1 MRYFITGIGTDVGK
15 TLVAAVLTESLQA
28 DYWKPIQSGSL
39 EFTDTMQVQ
48 SWVSNSKSQFHP
60 ERFQLTHAM
69 SPHAAA
75 ELDGVDILLNDFKV
89 PETNNNLIIEG
100 AGGLMVP
107 INYNDLIIDLIPQI
121 SDAVILVSQNYLGS
135 INHTLLSIEALQQRN
150 IPVKGIIFNGKPNL
164 FTENVILMKTG
175 ITRLGSIPELNE
187 IDKKVISKLATAFL
201 NLKQEL

>member
-28 DYWKPIQSGSL
+28 DYWKPIQAGSL
-39 EFTDTMQVQ
+39 EFTDTLQVR

-60 ERFQLTHAM
+60 ERFRLTHAM

-121 SDAVILVSQNYLGS
+121 SDAAILVSQNYLGS
-135 INHTLLSIEALQQRN
+135 INHTLLSIEALQQRK
-150 IPVKGIIFNGKPNL
+150 IPIKGIIFNGKPNL
-164 FTENVILMKTG
+164 FTENLILKRTG
-175 ITRLGSIPELNE
+175 ITRLGSIPELKE
-187 IDKKVISKLATAFL
+187 TDKKVISKLATAFL

>member
-28 DYWKPIQSGSL
+28 DYWKPIQAGSL
-39 EFTDTMQVQ
+39 EFTDTMRVQ

-60 ERFQLTHAM
+60 ERFRLSHAM

-135 INHTLLSIEALQQRN
+135 INHTLLSVEALQQRK
-150 IPVKGIIFNGKPNL
+150 IPIKGIIFNGKPNL

-175 ITRLGSIPELNE
+175 ITRLGSIPLLKE
-187 IDKKVISKLATAFL
+187 IDKKVISELSKEFL
-201 NLKQEL
+201 KLKQ

>member
-28 DYWKPIQSGSL
+28 DYWKPIQAGSL

-48 SWVSNSKSQFHP
+48 SWMSNSKSQFHP
-60 ERFQLTHAM
+60 ERFRLTHAM
-69 SPHAAA
+69 SPHATA
-75 ELDGVDILLNDFKV
+75 ELDGVDILLSDFKV

-150 IPVKGIIFNGKPNL
+150 IPIKGIIFNGKPNL
-164 FTENVILMKTG
+164 FTENLILKRTG
-175 ITRLGSIPELNE
+175 ITLLGSIPELKE

>member
-28 DYWKPIQSGSL
+28 DYWKPIQAGSL

-60 ERFQLTHAM
+60 ERFRLTHAM

-75 ELDGVDILLNDFKV
+75 ELDGVDILLSDFKV

-135 INHTLLSIEALQQRN
+135 INHTLLSVEALQQRN

-175 ITRLGSIPELNE
+175 ITRLGSIPELKE
-187 IDKKVISKLATAFL
+187 IDKKVIKKLL
-201 NLKQEL
+201 IKLD